1 MKFRSVTYSALVVSS
16 ALALALVG
24 CGGSNEQAT
33 NKANEKAQEKT
44 EQVQKT
50 EEAKNTE
57 TAQSTDAQKTTEG
70 NATQTNNSGNASE
83 STNNNAG
90 SSDQSSTNT
99 NTNTETNASTSSDT
113 AGMEAKFTKD
123 QCIYNAKSS
132 TGAGDSATNV
142 TCSDLIT
149 GGGTLYYIVEFDLT
163 GAHFRVMVD
172 AIDGGIID
180 VTESVNGEVINY
192 E

>member
-1 MKFRSVTYSALVVSS
+1 LYYIVEFDLTGAHFRVMVDAIDGGIIDVTESVNGEVINYADQQGDVVTE
-16 ALALALVG
+16 
-24 CGGSNEQAT
+24 EQAVS
-33 NKANEKAQEKT
+33 N
-44 EQVQKT
+44 
-50 EEAKNTE
+50 
-57 TAQSTDAQKTTEG
+57 
-70 NATQTNNSGNASE
+70 
-83 STNNNAG
+83 
-90 SSDQSSTNT
+90 
-99 NTNTETNASTSSDT
+99 
-113 AGMEAKFTKD
+113 GMTPNFSKD

-142 TCSDLIT
+142 TSSDLIT